1 MQRGLSIFLDVL
13 RFSAALVVVLGH
25 FTQYYFSQ
33 GWPDLTVYSL
43 CAVSVFFVLSGFVIT
58 FVVNTK
64 ERNPRDY
71 SIARISRLYSVLVP
85 AVVLSGLVLLI
96 GVHLDPGYM
105 ASWTSPAANLGFLAP
120 HPVLRFGAQ
129 SILSLLFLNSVHNH
143 EGYPAMNS
151 PVWSLSFEAAYYAL
165 FGIALFS
172 RSWKRVGLIVA
183 CCLLVGSGILRLLP
197 VWLLGVG
204 LYFLIRRMRPTK
216 QNQLAGVICL
226 VVLLA
231 TVFYWPHVFAW
242 GQLPHRHWLDL
253 VLHGKDRAAMA
264 YLFYYSGIMTAL
276 GIYAA
281 AALEP
286 MVARALIPAEKAIR
300 WCADLTFSL
309 YLFHFPLLVAI
320 YVLTHYNRSSITAQA
335 GALSATIV
343 GCWALSYISE
353 HRKYWW
359 RQQVRRIADTLR
371 RTQPSM

>member
-1 MQRGLSIFLDVL
+1 VL
-13 RFSAALVVVLGH
+13 RFTAALVVVLGH

-33 GWPDLTVYSL
+33 GWPDLTIFSL
-43 CAVSVFFVLSGFVIT
+43 CAVSVFFVLSGFVIA

-64 ERNPRDY
+64 ELNPRDY

-85 AVVLSGLVLLI
+85 AIILSGLVLLI
-96 GVHLDPGYM
+96 GVRLDPAYM
-105 ASWTSPAANLGFLAP
+105 ASWTGPASNLGFLAK

-129 SILSLLFLNSVHNH
+129 SILSLSFLNSVHNH

-172 RSWKRVGLIVA
+172 RGWKRIALIIV
-183 CCLLVGSGILRLLP
+183 CCLLVGTGILRLLP

-204 LYFLIRRMRPTK
+204 LYYLIYRVRPTR
-216 QNQLAGVICL
+216 QNHLTGGICL
-226 VVLLA
+226 VLLVA
-231 TVFYWPHVFAW
+231 SIFFWPQAYLW
-242 GQLPHRHWLDL
+242 GVHSHGHWIDL
-253 VLHGKDRAAMA
+253 LIHGKDRAQMA
-264 YLFYYSGIMTAL
+264 YLFYYSGIITAL
-276 GIYAA
+276 AIYAA

-286 MVARALIPAEKAIR
+286 LLTRMLTPAEKVIR

-320 YVLTHYNRSSITAQA
+320 YVAMHYNRSSVAAQA
-335 GALSATIV
+335 GALSATLV

-353 HRKYWW
+353 HKKYWW
-359 RQQVRRIADTLR
+359 RQQVRRIADTLSR
-371 RTQPSM
+371 A